1 MKNNNTHLTPA
12 QWLLVAGGASAVIGT
27 AVFIFDERIGNSVI
41 RYFMDGTRVSDQ
53 DLQTLFHEDITHAN
67 EMYHD

>member
-1 MKNNNTHLTPA
+1 MKNTHLTPA

-41 RYFMDGTRVSDQ
+41 RYFMNEAHASDRSIQ
-53 DLQTLFHEDITHAN
+53 
-67 EMYHD
+67 

>member
-1 MKNNNTHLTPA
+1 MKNKTHLTPA

-27 AVFIFDERIGNSVI
+27 AVFIFDEHIGNSVI
-41 RYFMDGTRVSDQ
+41 RYFTDGTRVSDQ
-53 DLQTLFHEDITHAN
+53 DLRIFHEDITHPN